1 MLLEPGD
8 LEVRSGSSC
17 KSWGTRQRY
26 KLFLG
31 RYFQAGGRQREI
43 TKVVYTSL
51 YFLRGT
57 LWAPVCV
64 ADQKPTLQ
72 STAPGQATLRK
83 TEVCFSLL
91 SLQCPWCAR
100 DCQEPSLMLFLFF
113 LQFLVSQE
121 HKLHPSPLHWAPEPG
136 NQWVSSVLQLQE
148 QWHSK

>member
-1 MLLEPGD
+1 M
-8 LEVRSGSSC
+8 
-17 KSWGTRQRY
+17 
-26 KLFLG
+26 
-31 RYFQAGGRQREI
+31 
-43 TKVVYTSL
+43 YTSL

-83 TEVCFSLL
+83 TKVCFSLL

-113 LQFLVSQE
+113 YSSLCLRNTNYTPAPCIGLQSQVISGCLLCCSCKNNGTQNKSCHLIKSRWPALSRQRE
-121 HKLHPSPLHWAPEPG
+121 NINVVLISWKVKMAPAKKKK
-136 NQWVSSVLQLQE
+136 VML
-148 QWHSK
+148 